1 MVMAS
6 SAIQIMRPNVTQE
19 DALRAFSSSGPASLY
34 WRWKSGPLQRIADV
48 YVPFRLFRVEYQLT
62 KATHSRLFA
71 LDAVHGSLDLFEFPK
86 VPAAGQLQTIETRNF
101 LAPSLPLERAELVLR
116 EKVWRIIFQ
125 QGFFKVREPRLD
137 IFSEPTEIHLPYWL
151 GLYNGPTGVRCR
163 VMDAVR
169 RRMEGAKASLFFE
182 EWLAA

>member
-1 MVMAS
+1 MATT
-6 SAIQIMRPNVTQE
+6 AIQIMRPNVTQE
-19 DALRAFSSSGPASLY
+19 DAFRAFSSSGPSSLY

-62 KATHSRLFA
+62 KAPHSRLFA

-86 VPAAGQLQTIETRNF
+86 VPAVEQLKVIETRNF
-101 LAPSLPLERAELVLR
+101 VLPTLAEDRAEQILR

-125 QGFFKVREPRLD
+125 QGFFKVREPKLD
-137 IFSEPTEIHLPYWL
+137 IFFEPTELYLPYWL